1 MTGSETVYESTKKKG
16 IVNVELNMQMDDT
29 SNRKFVI
36 GEEDNGNNVAL
47 GKNENT
53 NKKAERD

>member
-1 MTGSETVYESTKKKG
+1 VRQFHESTKKKG

-47 GKNENT
+47 GKNDNT
-53 NKKAERD
+53 NKKVERD